1 MLSVAVRVPLPPSAA
16 ECKMLHIPL
25 AIVRVL
31 PTIGT
36 GHRYHC
42 HVCVCVCVC
51 VCVYVCVCVCV
62 CVQRPALPMV
72 GGVSSHSHFLHIS
85 LLCFSNIH

>member
-16 ECKMLHIPL
+16 EGKMLHIPL

-42 HVCVCVCVC
+42 HVCVCM
-51 VCVYVCVCVCV
+51 CVCVCV
-62 CVQRPALPMV
+62 CVQRPVLPLV
-72 GGVSSHSHFLHIS
+72 GGVSSHPHFLHIS